1 MVTKNTTADP
11 VSLDAAK
18 AKIRSYEPIEARRIL
33 TALIAEERD
42 EAEAWLLLANIA
54 DTPEQQRTYLN
65 RALRLKPKSEL
76 VKVNLQPTGTSYSP
90 PSRHAANRQPVVLV
104 ESKEVSNGSASVEG
118 NTDSKRGDR
127 LRVVWSAF
135 KKPARAG
142 DDLRAPSASDDV
154 SSGSTTIASKSLDI
168 ERQSETAA
176 LHLKDNGATNQR
188 IVETVPHLYKATFPD
203 MSAATATA
211 TLPLQRSGLSW
222 LGQIGEEKN
231 SLLVAIAYLAAL
243 TIAEVCTVFLSV
255 SAGVVMHLI
264 LLLLILAH
272 ATRRLA
278 FPDHRLWISLALTP
292 LIRIISLSLPLSN
305 FGLSYWFLYTSIP
318 LFAAAIM
325 IKRLLKVSWR
335 DVGLTTRG
343 LPLQFLI
350 GLLGF
355 GLGYMEYVI
364 LKPEPLIGEFT
375 LQQLWWPMLILF
387 VSTGLLEELTFRG
400 IMQGTAVEQLGSAR
414 GIIYVA
420 ALFAVLHIGYKSL
433 ADVIFVFGVG
443 VVFGWIVYKTR
454 SIVGVTI
461 AHGFTNTFLFLIMPF
476 VSAGSIF

>member
-1 MVTKNTTADP
+1 MTKNTTADP

-90 PSRHAANRQPVVLV
+90 PSRHAANGQPVVLV
-104 ESKEVSNGSASVEG
+104 ESKEVSNGS
-118 NTDSKRGDR
+118 
-127 LRVVWSAF
+127 
-135 KKPARAG
+135 
-142 DDLRAPSASDDV
+142 
-154 SSGSTTIASKSLDI
+154 
-168 ERQSETAA
+168 ETAA
-176 LHLKDNGATNQR
+176 LHVKDNGATNQR

>member
-1 MVTKNTTADP
+1 MTKNTTADP

-90 PSRHAANRQPVVLV
+90 PSRHAANGQPVVLV
-104 ESKEVSNGSASVEG
+104 ESKEVPNG
-118 NTDSKRGDR
+118 
-127 LRVVWSAF
+127 
-135 KKPARAG
+135 
-142 DDLRAPSASDDV
+142 
-154 SSGSTTIASKSLDI
+154 
-168 ERQSETAA
+168 SETAA

-188 IVETVPHLYKATFPD
+188 IVEAVPHLYKATFPD

-211 TLPLQRSGLSW
+211 TLPQQKFGLSW
-222 LGQIGEEKN
+222 LGQIGEEK
-231 SLLVAIAYLAAL
+231 STLLVAIAYLAAL

-343 LPLQFLI
+343 LPLQLLI